1 MTERR
6 ASIQITDLKSLH
18 PVLGSIF
25 FMNLYFNKMKEET
38 PSRTTHENGNPKKG
52 VHIRALRK
60 SKVRQAPGICKEHIH
75 GPVSSQTQAWRP
87 FLQLAECNLALG
99 NKYQA

>member
-60 SKVRQAPGICKEHIH
+60 SKVRQAPGICKERIH
-75 GPVSSQTQAWRP
+75 TGLEALLAAGRVQSGPWEQVPS
-87 FLQLAECNLALG
+87 LAGTE
-99 NKYQA
+99 